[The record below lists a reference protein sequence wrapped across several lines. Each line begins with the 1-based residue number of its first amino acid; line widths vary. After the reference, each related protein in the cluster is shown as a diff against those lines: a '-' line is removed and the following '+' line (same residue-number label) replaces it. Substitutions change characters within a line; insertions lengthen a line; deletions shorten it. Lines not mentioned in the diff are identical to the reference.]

1 MLTFLSAADLW
12 FIISNVNGSAVNW
25 LGFYVLVPEW
35 NFVIPIIFTLGLIGI
50 VMLCMYC
57 IKDIQ
62 PDRSDYKEYIAV
74 LLAALGFTYQVIGA
88 WPLWGK
94 AYPWFW
100 QQEIAKYGNLM
111 ILPLFIASLLSLI
124 VGAASLYIHS
134 KPHR

>member
-88 WPLWGK
+88 WPLWG
-94 AYPWFW
+94 
-100 QQEIAKYGNLM
+100 
-111 ILPLFIASLLSLI
+111 
-124 VGAASLYIHS
+124 
-134 KPHR
+134 